1 MSKNKDMKQTVI
13 TMEYDQNFERD
24 ILQIKTELINFLQD
38 NLKNPKTPDHKQLTS
53 LTRSYI
59 LDKVKKDFK
68 KNELI
73 KPQEFTLFCVRII
86 DFCLDYGFMILDTI
100 AKLEQFQLEQY
111 QNVKVFTAKTN
122 DKQAD
127 A

>member
-1 MSKNKDMKQTVI
+1 
-13 TMEYDQNFERD
+13 MEYDENFERD
-24 ILQIKTELINFLQD
+24 ILKIRTELINYLET
-38 NLKNPKTPDHKQLTS
+38 NLKNPKIPDHKQLVN
-53 LTRSYI
+53 LTHQFI
-59 LDKVKKDFK
+59 LDKVKKDFR

-73 KPQEFTLFCVRII
+73 KPQEFILFSFKIM
-86 DFCLDYGFMILDTI
+86 DFCLDYGFMILDAI
-100 AKLEQFQLEQY
+100 AKLEQYQLEQY

>member
-1 MSKNKDMKQTVI
+1 MRKTVI
-13 TMEYDQNFERD
+13 TMEYDDNFERD

-68 KNELI
+68 KNELV

-100 AKLEQFQLEQY
+100 AKLEQFQSEQY